1 MDFQSLSID
10 TRGRV
15 AFVTLLHP
23 PINLLDAALTRELGR
38 LAKILAADEA
48 VRVIVFRSADPEF
61 FIAHSDVNELRSL
74 PSAGGERPAKPG
86 PFHQIVDRFRTM
98 PKVTIGQ
105 VEGRA
110 RGGGCEFLM
119 ALDMRFA
126 AIESALFGQ
135 PEVSVGLIPGGGGT
149 QRLPRLVGRARTL
162 EMILGAQDID
172 ALTAERYGLIN
183 RALPAAQLAQHVE
196 TLALR
201 IASFPAHALTL
212 AKAAVNGAEQS
223 LHEGLIDEEMHFRAA
238 LREPETKRRLLRYLA
253 IGAQT
258 RDMEMQAVEMSFG
271 LLNQDTDDGAGES
284 C

>member
-110 RGGGCEFLM
+110 RGGGCVIDVDAE
-119 ALDMRFA
+119 
-126 AIESALFGQ
+126 
-135 PEVSVGLIPGGGGT
+135 
-149 QRLPRLVGRARTL
+149 GRT
-162 EMILGAQDID
+162 
-172 ALTAERYGLIN
+172 
-183 RALPAAQLAQHVE
+183 
-196 TLALR
+196 
-201 IASFPAHALTL
+201 
-212 AKAAVNGAEQS
+212 
-223 LHEGLIDEEMHFRAA
+223 AA
-238 LREPETKRRLLRYLA
+238 LQCSA
-253 IGAQT
+253 CGT
-258 RDMEMQAVEMSFG
+258 R
-271 LLNQDTDDGAGES
+271 TDAAGVPLVRSDATAPPRSNPFAKSGPGWPTTSAEVL
-284 C
+284 